1 MRTVLRPKTA
11 NNTGKIR
18 TFTRRMRPRYF
29 VCGPLAMMDAME
41 KLLPDMGIAP
51 EYIHTERFDIV

>member
-1 MRTVLRPKTA
+1 
-11 NNTGKIR
+11 
-18 TFTRRMRPRYF
+18 MRPRYF